1 MTRKVPIGVRLS
13 KFQLPI
19 SQPPWNCQETLLLP
33 EKTPDFL
40 LHVSPQVTLLAE
52 TDREYFASIA
62 GT

>member
-1 MTRKVPIGVRLS
+1 VESSYHSASFQIPITDFPAAMESPG
-13 KFQLPI
+13 KIAFAGK
-19 SQPPWNCQETLLLP
+19 
-33 EKTPDFL
+33 KTPDFL